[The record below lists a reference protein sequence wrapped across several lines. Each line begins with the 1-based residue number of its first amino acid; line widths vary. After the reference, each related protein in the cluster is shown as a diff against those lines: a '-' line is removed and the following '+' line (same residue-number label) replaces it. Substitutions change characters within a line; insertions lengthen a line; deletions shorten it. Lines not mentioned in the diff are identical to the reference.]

1 MLNFAII
8 VPSRFCL
15 RERIPEPVGLT
26 RIALRINLWYL
37 NKISREIISLS
48 IVLCS
53 FIDNIGSRFREDF
66 GKFYGIFTFLFFGHF
81 SIRR

>member
-1 MLNFAII
+1 M
-8 VPSRFCL
+8 PSRFCL
-15 RERIPEPVGLT
+15 RERIPEPVSLT
-26 RIALRINLWYL
+26 GIALRINSIYGYL